1 MFLHLKIVLL
11 QVAFFVGLGLPVQ
24 AALNSVS
31 GLPAGDPQ
39 VLSGISGNG
48 NPGDVAVNLANG
60 FPLWYQDDAGL
71 KLQLC
76 LDTALEIAPGVVVNP
91 CEYEPPTAAPPSFPG
106 NFGAEAAYWTA
117 VAPGN
122 YVSNNGVTSSALLVL
137 ALEATG
143 ANGGALNDGNQAVSS
158 TIRIR
163 VDVPVAGTYRVTH
176 PYGTMNFTVTTPGVR
191 AINVTQS
198 FGLDT
203 AQNFLT
209 AMKNDGTNPIV
220 NAAGATIGPFLVPFN
235 PHGGTF
241 DVNDPA
247 TFAGGPITVNGATYI
262 ALPFAPANPAAPT
275 VPVEIFQPVTGSL
288 FFPDGEVDPANYFRI
303 ELREILLADGTF
315 ALPDQDGSFALPNL
329 DGTFNRFFL
338 NAAGAGSQV
347 VQFEDFLLVGKR
359 FNDVVNAIPVATD
372 DFVATAK
379 GKTTNINVVVNDT
392 DLITPDNAHGINPQA
407 LALADPTKVVAPFYY
422 TFPLTGMP
430 QLTATQATAAGGSV
444 RRVANIPTGKT
455 SFFYTPPAVDFIGTD
470 SFQYV
475 VQDSGGLI
483 STPATVNI
491 TVEDLQM
498 DRADYRPRFGKWHLT
513 GTSSDTTDNFVT
525 LYAGPRARL
534 TPEQEVQIVSS
545 DAHGN
550 VALLVSDNAIDYQ
563 LNIDP
568 LPVSTVTSAHIHVGA
583 AGSNGPIIFSL
594 YSSGFGVPFTG
605 LINGA
610 LTAFDLQPQPASG
623 ISSFTDAINAILSGQ
638 AYVNVHTTAYP
649 AGEIR
654 GQIQQ
659 SVIGSAPVVN
669 GVWEFKGHSS
679 ASPGTLQSVNVESA
693 NTVRHLGT
701 PLRLR

>member
-1 MFLHLKIVLL
+1 MSLLLKIVLL
-11 QVAFFVGLGLPVQ
+11 QVVFFVGLIHPVQ

-39 VLSGISGNG
+39 VLSEISGNG
-48 NPGDVAVNLANG
+48 NPADVAVNLANG

-117 VAPGN
+117 AALGN
-122 YVSNNGVTSSALLVL
+122 YVSSNGVTSSALLVL

-143 ANGGALNDGNQAVSS
+143 ANEGALNDGNQAVSS

-176 PYGTMNFTVTTPGVR
+176 PYGSMDYIVTTPGAR

-198 FGLDT
+198 FGLDV
-203 AQNFLT
+203 AQNFL
-209 AMKNDGTNPIV
+209 ASMN
-220 NAAGATIGPFLVPFN
+220 GATIGPFLVPIN

-247 TFAGGPITVNGATYI
+247 TFAGGQITLDGATYI

-275 VPVEIFQPVTGSL
+275 VPIEIFQPVTGSL
-288 FFPDGEVDPANYFRI
+288 LGTNYFRI
-303 ELREILLADGTF
+303 ELIPGTETPVGF
-315 ALPDQDGSFALPNL
+315 E
-329 DGTFNRFFL
+329 L
-338 NAAGAGSQV
+338 NPGNINNPQL
-347 VQFEDFLLVGKR
+347 VQFEDFLLVGKV
-359 FNDVVNAIPVATD
+359 FNATGNAIPVAMH
-372 DFVATAK
+372 DFVATAM
-379 GKTTNINVVVNDT
+379 GKTTNIDVVSNDT
-392 DLITPDNAHGINPQA
+392 DLIVPGNAHGINPQA
-407 LALADPTKVVAPFYY
+407 LALVDPTRLVAPFYY

-430 QLTATQATAAGGSV
+430 QLTATQATTAGGSV
-444 RRVANIPTGKT
+444 RRVTNIPTGKT
-455 SFFYTPPAVDFIGTD
+455 TFFYTPPAVDFIGTD

-483 STPATVNI
+483 SAPATVNI

-513 GTSSDTTDNFVT
+513 GTSSDSTDNFVT

-545 DAHGN
+545 DARGN
-550 VALLVSDNAIDYQ
+550 VALLVSDNAIDYR

-594 YSSGFGVPFTG
+594 YFSGFGVPF
-605 LINGA
+605 NGFLSGT
-610 LTAFDLQPQPASG
+610 LTAFNLQPQPANG
-623 ISSFTDAINAILSGQ
+623 ISSFNDAIDAILSGG

-654 GQIQQ
+654 GQLQQ
-659 SVIGSAPVVN
+659 PVIGSAPVVN

-679 ASPGTLQSVNVESA
+679 ASPGMLHSVNVESV
-693 NTVRHLGT
+693 NGVRHLGM